1 MRSSTSALRL
11 HVESA
16 LAGRVP
22 APFRLRDTTPPV
34 VVPTGIPAL
43 DEFAGGLPRG
53 SLTEIYG
60 PPCSGKTSIL
70 HSALAARTAASEVC
84 ALVDTQDAFDP
95 ASSQASGVFLPKL
108 LWVRS
113 HGLEQA
119 FRCLDLLLQGGGFGF
134 VVLDIADAPVRLVR
148 KVPLNVWF
156 RLRRAVED
164 TATILL
170 VLSQES
176 NARTCASLVLRVERE
191 ATQWSGQKQ
200 VSTGPS
206 KLRTS
211 RGVLRLRSGQ
221 ACATVAAHTLGCL
234 LDGATHVAEA
244 VRSLAKHKLPR
255 AIDQS
260 ADDCVRFYLQAD
272 PYAAACRD
280 RFPKRSATSTST
292 PNYPTTTCSSE
303 LLFPKDLEAEQ
314 EDKDAEPWLSHSL

>member
-1 MRSSTSALRL
+1 MRSSTVALRL

-22 APFRLRDTTPPV
+22 APFRLRDTALPI
-34 VVPTGIPAL
+34 VVPTGISAL

-53 SLTEIYG
+53 CLTEIYG

-70 HSALAARTAASEVC
+70 HSALAARTSASEAC
-84 ALVDTQDAFDP
+84 ALVDAQDAFDP

-119 FRCLDLLLQGGGFGF
+119 FRSLDLLLQGGGFGF

-164 TATILL
+164 TSTILL

-176 NARTCASLVLRVERE
+176 NAKSCASLVLRVERE
-191 ATQWSGQKQ
+191 AAEWSGPAS
-200 VSTGPS
+200 STDKS
-206 KLRTS
+206 
-211 RGVLRLRSGQ
+211 V
-221 ACATVAAHTLGCL
+221 CATAAVHTPGCL
-234 LDGATHVAEA
+234 LQGATDVAEV
-244 VRSLAKHKLPR
+244 VRWLAKHKRPR
-255 AIDQS
+255 FIDEPSSSPS
-260 ADDCVRFYLQAD
+260 AEKARFCLH
-272 PYAAACRD
+272 AAP
-280 RFPKRSATSTST
+280 PK
-292 PNYPTTTCSSE
+292 P
-303 LLFPKDLEAEQ
+303 
-314 EDKDAEPWLSHSL
+314 